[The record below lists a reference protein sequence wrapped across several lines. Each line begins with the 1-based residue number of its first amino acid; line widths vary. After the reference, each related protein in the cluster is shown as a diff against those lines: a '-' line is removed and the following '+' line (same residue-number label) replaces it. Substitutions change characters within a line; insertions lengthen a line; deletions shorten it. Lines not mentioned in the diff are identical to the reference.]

1 MLPSRTRTT
10 YPPGVSLA
18 ADLAARLRDRIDAGD
33 LAQGTRLP
41 PVRELA
47 ATEHVSSAVAGE
59 AYGMLAREGRVVS
72 RVGRGTYVARSREG
86 DGLLVDFG
94 TNRRPPAPSAILDLQ
109 ERLAGAQR
117 SGTINL
123 AAGLPIV
130 DERVAA
136 AVSAE
141 LEAVVREEGAA
152 LFGYGPPRG
161 DPGLR
166 ELVAESWR
174 ARGHVADPEA
184 ILVTTSGQQ
193 AIDLAV
199 RALVEPGDVVL
210 CETPTYAGAVDAL
223 VASRARIVPIG
234 VDAHGLRVEAVAEA
248 IRLERPRLLFANPT
262 GNNATGTVLTDER
275 RARLAALSAEHGL
288 VIIEDD
294 TGAELVH
301 DGPVPPPIA
310 AYDPE
315 APVILVK
322 SYAKTVL
329 PGLRLGVIL
338 PPPAFDRRILAAKLV
353 ADRYTSPPL
362 VRALAGYLARP
373 EAAVHLERTRLV
385 YRDRRDAFVRSLER
399 RLGGRATW
407 LVPRAGF
414 NLWLRLPDR
423 VSEEE
428 IFARAAERGVIVS
441 PGHTYVPPGVATAH
455 LRLSFSTTTPQEADR
470 GLARLALA
478 LRDALGGGGRDRSFE
493 SV

>member
-1 MLPSRTRTT
+1 M
-10 YPPGVSLA
+10 SLA
-18 ADLAARLRDRIDAGD
+18 AELAARLRSRIDAGQ
-33 LAQGTRLP
+33 LAPGDRLP

-47 ATEHVSSAVAGE
+47 TTEHVSAAVAGE
-59 AYGMLAREGRVVS
+59 AYAMLARESRVVS
-72 RVGRGTYVARSREG
+72 RVGRGTYVARPREG
-86 DGLLVDFG
+86 DDLLVELVAS
-94 TNRRPPAPSAILDLQ
+94 RRGPAPSAILDLQ

-117 SGTINL
+117 AGAINL
-123 AAGLPIV
+123 SAGLPVV
-130 DERVAA
+130 DDRVAA

-161 DPGLR
+161 DLGLR
-166 ELVAESWR
+166 ELVADAWR
-174 ARGHVADPEA
+174 TRGLHADPEA

-223 VASRARIVPIG
+223 VASRARIVPIP

-262 GNNATGTVLTDER
+262 GNNATGTVLSDER
-275 RARLAALSAEHGL
+275 RARLAALSAETGL

-301 DGPVPPPIA
+301 DGPVPAPIA
-310 AYDPE
+310 AFDPE
-315 APVILVK
+315 APIILVK

-338 PPPAFDRRILAAKLV
+338 SPPHLDRRVLAAKLV

-373 EAAVHLERTRLV
+373 EAAVNLERTRLL
-385 YRDRRDAFVRSLER
+385 YHHRRDAFLRSLER

-407 LVPRAGF
+407 LAPRAGF

-428 IFARAAERGVIVS
+428 IFARGVERGVIVS
-441 PGHTYVPPGVATAH
+441 PGHTYVPPGVPTSH
-455 LRLSFSTTTPQEADR
+455 LRLSFSTMTPAQADR
-470 GLARLALA
+470 GVARLALA

>member
-1 MLPSRTRTT
+1 M
-10 YPPGVSLA
+10 SLA
-18 ADLAARLRDRIDAGD
+18 SDLATRLRARIDAGE
-33 LAQGTRLP
+33 LAPGDRLA
-41 PVRELA
+41 PVREVA
-47 ATEHVSSAVAGE
+47 ETEHVSAAVAGE
-59 AYGMLAREGRVVS
+59 AYAMLAREGRVVS
-72 RVGRGTYVARSREG
+72 RVGRGTYVARTREG
-86 DGLLVDFG
+86 DGLLVDLG
-94 TNRRPPAPSAILDLQ
+94 TNRRAAAASATLDLQ

-117 SGTINL
+117 PGSINL
-123 AAGLPIV
+123 SAGLPIV
-130 DERVAA
+130 DARVAA

-141 LEAVVREEGAA
+141 LEAVVREEGAR

-161 DPGLR
+161 DMVLR
-166 ELVAESWR
+166 ELVAEAWR
-174 ARGHVADPEA
+174 VRGHNADPEA

-199 RALVEPGDVVL
+199 RALVEPGDAVL

-223 VASRARIVPIG
+223 VASRARIIPIP
-234 VDAHGLRVEAVAEA
+234 VDANGLIVEAVAEA
-248 IRLERPRLLFANPT
+248 VRDQNVRLLFANPT
-262 GNNATGTVLTDER
+262 GNNATGTVLSEDR
-275 RARLAALSAEHGL
+275 RARLAHLAAETGL

-315 APVILVK
+315 AAVILVK

-338 PPPAFDRRILAAKLV
+338 PPAALDRRVLAAKLV

-362 VRALAGYLARP
+362 VRALAGYLQRP
-373 EAAVHLERTRLV
+373 EAAEHLERTRLV
-385 YRDRRDAFVRSLER
+385 YRDRRDGFLRCLER
-399 RLGGRATW
+399 RLGGKATW
-407 LVPRAGF
+407 LAPRAGF

-428 IFARAAERGVIVS
+428 IFARAADRGVIVS

-455 LRLSFSTTTPQEADR
+455 LRLSFSTATPAEADR
-470 GLARLALA
+470 GIARLALA
-478 LRDALGGGGRDRSFE
+478 LKDAVGGGGRSRSFE
-493 SV
+493 DDGLAV